1 MSGLEG
7 TIVVD
12 LTQYAAGPA
21 ASRLL
26 GELGATVIKVEPFSG
41 DEQRTQGMAW
51 GMNYKSE
58 FDDVAYDCGSF
69 NKEWTAIDCKN
80 PEGNEVMMNLLS
92 KADIFVT
99 SLRDGALKRL
109 GLDYETL
116 HGPRTAATASTAR

>member
-1 MSGLEG
+1 
-7 TIVVD
+7 
-12 LTQYAAGPA
+12 
-21 ASRLL
+21 
-26 GELGATVIKVEPFSG
+26 
-41 DEQRTQGMAW
+41 MAW

-109 GLDYETL
+109 GLDYET
-116 HGPRTAATASTAR
+116 AA